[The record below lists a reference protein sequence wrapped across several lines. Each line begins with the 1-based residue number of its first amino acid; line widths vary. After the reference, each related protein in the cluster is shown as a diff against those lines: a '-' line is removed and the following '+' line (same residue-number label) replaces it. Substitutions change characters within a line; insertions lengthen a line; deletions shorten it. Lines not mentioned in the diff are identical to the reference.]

1 MSGPDIHPSPSTPRP
16 STPSAAQ
23 TAAVLSSLPELSD
36 IADLNI
42 PFDASLD
49 ISAYINATFPDEA
62 SLSANISPFLSR
74 LDGTLARLDAQLA
87 NLVRDHRADG
97 AASKALL
104 DGTLA
109 SVEALQGRLETL
121 TDAAKKADED
131 MQNALAPARPLYT
144 ALENTAA
151 TAAALDALVS
161 LEEAVAKLENA
172 AGESSLAGVAGDLDV
187 FASVRESLALF
198 DGMSETEGNGLRRLP
213 ELRARAAVAMETLRG
228 SILSEFRR
236 MSDVVSMAGSV
247 EPAKLDDAVARLR
260 TACLV
265 AQAMGKEV
273 KAEVIGSFIRGR
285 KMAFRAA
292 FAMDKKGF
300 SGVEKRFSWLRRE
313 LRMNWARLG
322 GERIDRGWGVVF
334 PIDWGVAWRVADGIV
349 RELRDWTSATLDAGA
364 DRDVAVM
371 VSALSK
377 TKEFE
382 IELDRRFGALKNTD
396 SGMENVPSF
405 VGAISESYGPWMGAY
420 VNQEDEHL
428 QIVLNELLRD
438 EKWTCE
444 DGTVLRS
451 ATELFLVIKK
461 SMRTC
466 ASLDIRQPLF
476 SLHRVFRKH
485 LGAYASSLIKRLPGV
500 RGNALADSSNPK
512 DYEEKVQRA
521 CAIINTAEYCSSTVE
536 QLEESLQKT
545 VQDVYA
551 GDIELSTEREKF
563 ATVAAKGVQSI
574 VALLGEDLEPH
585 LQELS
590 SQDWASWPEVGDT
603 SKYVEH
609 IGTRLML
616 STRNLS
622 ERLSKHHF
630 RFMLEKFAAS
640 FIPRYQSHIY
650 ECQQMNNFGAQQ
662 ILLDASA
669 VKALLLSLPASV
681 RAPVPGTYVK
691 FVNREMGKIEAMLK
705 VILAPVNVSVDTY
718 VALVP
723 EGTAEHFQKVLEI
736 QGLRRADAA
745 PLVLDYSRR
754 IGPAQRLK
762 PQHREVVAY
771 QRSKS
776 KSNTSPAKTTQP
788 NASQAGASSSS
799 APADPR
805 EIGQGQNAT
814 VDSMKSL
821 FGRLGTSLMDSGI
834 TDRLGQVSS
843 QFESTTDRL
852 KREAAARGFRFGQ

>member
-1 MSGPDIHPSPSTPRP
+1 MSGPDLLHPSQSAPRP

-23 TAAVLSSLPELSD
+23 TAAVLSSLPDLSD
-36 IADLNI
+36 IGDLNI

-62 SLSANISPFLSR
+62 SLSANIKPFLSR
-74 LDGTLARLDAQLA
+74 LDATLARLDAQLA
-87 NLVRDHRADG
+87 NLIRDHRADG
-97 AASKALL
+97 VASKALL
-104 DGTLA
+104 DSTLA
-109 SVEALQGRLETL
+109 SVDALQGRLETL

-151 TAAALDALVS
+151 TASALDALVS
-161 LEEAVAKLENA
+161 LEEAVGKLENT
-172 AGESSLAGVAGDLDV
+172 AGESSLAGVAADLDV

-198 DGMSETEGNGLRRLP
+198 DGMNETEGNGLRRLP

-273 KAEVIGSFIRGR
+273 QAEVIGSFIRGR

-292 FAMDKKGF
+292 FEMDMNGF
-300 SGVEKRFSWLRRE
+300 SGVEKRFLWLRRE

-334 PIDWGVAWRVADGIV
+334 PNDWGVAWRVADGIV

-382 IELDRRFGALKNTD
+382 IELDRRFGSLKNTD
-396 SGMENVPSF
+396 NGMENVPSF
-405 VGAISESYGPWMGAY
+405 VGAVSESYGPWMGAY

-428 QIVLNELLRD
+428 QVVLQELLRD

-485 LGAYASSLIKRLPGV
+485 LGAYASSLIKHLPGV

-512 DYEEKVQRA
+512 DYGQKVQRA

-545 VQDVYA
+545 VQEVYA

-585 LQELS
+585 LRELS
-590 SQDWASWPEVGDT
+590 AQDWASWPEVGDN
-603 SKYVEH
+603 SKYVER
-609 IGTRLML
+609 IAAKLMSSAKDL
-616 STRNLS
+616 A

-650 ECQQMNNFGAQQ
+650 ECQQMNNLGAQQ

-669 VKALLLSLPASV
+669 VKALLLGLPASV
-681 RAPVPGTYVK
+681 RAPIPGTYVK

-705 VILAPVNVSVDTY
+705 VILAPVSVSVDTY

-736 QGLRRADAA
+736 RGLRRADAA
-745 PLVLDYSRR
+745 PLVLDYFRR
-754 IGPAQRLK
+754 IGPAQRLR
-762 PQHREVVAY
+762 PQQREAVALL
-771 QRSKS
+771 SKS
-776 KSNTSPAKTTQP
+776 TASPRKTTQH
-788 NASQAGASSSS
+788 NASQAGTSTASTPTDQS
-799 APADPR
+799 DN
-805 EIGQGQNAT
+805 GHGQNAA
-814 VDSMKSL
+814 VDSVKSL

>member
-1 MSGPDIHPSPSTPRP
+1 MQPPPSTPR
-16 STPSAAQ
+16 SSNPSAEQ
-23 TAAVLSSLPELSD
+23 TTAVLSSLPDLSD
-36 IADLNI
+36 ITDLNI

-62 SLSANISPFLSR
+62 SLSANITPFISR
-74 LDGTLARLDAQLA
+74 LDTTLARLDAQLA
-87 NLVRDHRADG
+87 SLVRDHRADG
-97 AASKALL
+97 AASAELL
-104 DGTLA
+104 EGTLS
-109 SVEALQGRLETL
+109 SVGSLQERLITL

-131 MQNALAPARPLYT
+131 MQEALAPARPLYT

-151 TAAALDALVS
+151 TAAALDALVR
-161 LEEAVAKLENA
+161 LEAAVGKLEGA
-172 AGESSLAGVAGDLDV
+172 ARESSLAGVAGDLSM
-187 FASVRESLALF
+187 FSSVRESLALF
-198 DGMSETEGNGLRRLP
+198 DDMKETDGNGLRRLP
-213 ELRARAAVAMETLRG
+213 ELRARAAVAIETLRG
-228 SILSEFRR
+228 SVLSEFRR

-265 AQAMGKEV
+265 AQAMGKQV

-292 FAMDKKGF
+292 FEMDKKGF
-300 SGVEKRFSWLRRE
+300 SGVEKRFGWLRRE

-334 PIDWGVAWRVADGIV
+334 PNDWGVAWRVADGIV

-382 IELDRRFGALKNTD
+382 VELDRRFSALKNAD
-396 SGMENVPSF
+396 NGMENLPPF

-428 QIVLNELLRD
+428 QVVLQELLRD
-438 EKWTCE
+438 EKWVCE
-444 DGTVLRS
+444 DGTVLGS

-485 LGAYASSLIKRLPGV
+485 LGSYASSLVKHLPGI
-500 RGNALADSSNPK
+500 RGNALADSSKPK
-512 DYEEKVQRA
+512 DYEKKVERA
-521 CAIINTAEYCSSTVE
+521 CAIVNTAEYCSSTIE

-545 VQDVYA
+545 VQAVYA
-551 GDIELSTEREKF
+551 GDIELSVEREKF
-563 ATVAAKGVQSI
+563 ATVAARGVQSV
-574 VALLGEDLEPH
+574 VALLDEDMEIH
-585 LQELS
+585 LRELS
-590 SQDWASWPEVGDT
+590 SQDWASWSEVGDN
-603 SKYVEH
+603 SKYVER
-609 IGTRLML
+609 IGSKLTA
-616 STRNLS
+616 SAKNLS

-630 RFMLEKFAAS
+630 RFMLEKFATS
-640 FIPRYQSHIY
+640 FIPRYQNHIY
-650 ECQQMNNFGAQQ
+650 GCQQMNNFGAQQ

-669 VKALLLSLPASV
+669 IKAFLIGLPASV
-681 RAPVPGTYVK
+681 HAPVPGTYVK

-705 VILAPVNVSVDTY
+705 VILAPVDVSVDTY

-723 EGTAEHFQKVLEI
+723 DGTAEHFQKVLEI
-736 QGLRRADAA
+736 RGLRRADAA

-754 IGPAQRLK
+754 IGPAQRLRPQQREMVAIKQSK
-762 PQHREVVAY
+762 PAAPTAETVRPRAPQ
-771 QRSKS
+771 
-776 KSNTSPAKTTQP
+776 T
-788 NASQAGASSSS
+788 GSSSS
-799 APADPR
+799 TAPSEQR
-805 EIGQGQNAT
+805 ENEQGQNAT
-814 VDSMKSL
+814 VDSVKNL
-821 FGRLGTSLMDSGI
+821 FGRLGSSLMDSGI

-852 KREAAARGFRFGQ
+852 KQEAAARGFRFGQ